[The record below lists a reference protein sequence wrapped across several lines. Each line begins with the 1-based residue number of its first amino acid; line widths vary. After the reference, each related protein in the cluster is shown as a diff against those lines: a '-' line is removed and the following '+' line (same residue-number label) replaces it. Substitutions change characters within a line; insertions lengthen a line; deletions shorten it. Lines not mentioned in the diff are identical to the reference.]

1 MKRFLIVIERTKTGY
16 SAFSPDV
23 PGCIATARTKK
34 AVQNRIRQAI
44 QFHLEGLREEGE
56 ELPKPSS
63 SSVYVDV
70 PA

>member
-1 MKRFLIVIERTKTGY
+1 MKKFLIVIEKTSTGY
-16 SAFSPDV
+16 SAYSPDV

-34 AVQNRIRQAI
+34 SVQNRIRAAI
-44 QFHLEGLREEGE
+44 HFHLEGLRKEGE
-56 ELPKPSS
+56 KLPEPSS